1 MFRLQKS
8 GVSWPSVA
16 LACAVALPLLSG
28 HKTGGSGEGS
38 AVLFAQERPPAF
50 RAAVN
55 LVILDVQVAAAQG
68 RPMPGLTTEQF
79 DVRIAGRERRVV
91 RAELLHADEGAITH
105 GARPA
110 ETDTATLAACV
121 FGFERSSKR
130 AHAHYLLGVE
140 PNDLDRKGIEHP
152 KIKVNDK
159 TLSVSRWAW
168 RSRAAR

>member
-1 MFRLQKS
+1 MFRLRRS
-8 GVSWPSVA
+8 GVFWSGVV
-16 LACAVALPLLSG
+16 LACAVALPLLSE
-28 HKTGGSGEGS
+28 HKTGDSGEGS
-38 AVLFAQERPPAF
+38 TALFAQELPPAF

-105 GARPA
+105 GARPTN
-110 ETDTATLAACV
+110 TDAAALAACV

-140 PNDLDRKGIEHP
+140 PSDLDRSGIKHP

-159 TLSVSRWAW
+159 TLTVSRWAW
-168 RSRAAR
+168 RSRAAG